1 LPGPK
6 YYKNALMETK
16 ISLKTCFALPGSDS
30 ERMPLPEG
38 VGTVGDLIN
47 YMGGQIE
54 YSFIN
59 PESGQLEEDLE
70 IILNK
75 KEIWF
80 YPEALNTPLQDSDV
94 VEIYLLPLGGG

>member
-1 LPGPK
+1 
-6 YYKNALMETK
+6 METR
-16 ISLKTCFALPGSDS
+16 ISLKTCFALPGSGS

-38 VGTVGDLIN
+38 VETVGDLIN
-47 YMGGQIE
+47 YIGGQIE

-59 PESGQLEEDLE
+59 PESDQLEEDLE

-80 YPEALNTPLQDSDV
+80 YPGALNTPLQDGDV